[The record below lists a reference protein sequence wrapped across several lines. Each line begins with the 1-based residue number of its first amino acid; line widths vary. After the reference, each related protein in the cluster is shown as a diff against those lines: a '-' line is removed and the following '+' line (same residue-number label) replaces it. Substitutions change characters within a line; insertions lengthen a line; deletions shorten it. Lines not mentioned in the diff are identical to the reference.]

1 MKHQIK
7 CTIRVYDVNASDLL
21 NQFDEMIG
29 RLYSVSSDAAIPNVE
44 IEGLTTVGKEYIL
57 DADSKEDC
65 HRAWCALRCNCPAPF
80 EVMLHRSHWTVEEL
94 GH

>member
-1 MKHQIK
+1 MSHQIK
-7 CTIRVYDVNASDLL
+7 CTLRVYDENSSGLL
-21 NQFDEMIG
+21 SQFDEMIG

-57 DADSKEDC
+57 DAGSEEDC
-65 HRAWCALRCNCPAPF
+65 HRARHALRCNCPAPF